1 MRDEIHKA
9 SRDAGKKDFEVLVK
23 GKQDCDRISVSTK
36 LRDVVVNRKSWKIV
50 RLLFLRRF

>member
-9 SRDAGKKDFEVLVK
+9 SRDTGKKDFEVLVK